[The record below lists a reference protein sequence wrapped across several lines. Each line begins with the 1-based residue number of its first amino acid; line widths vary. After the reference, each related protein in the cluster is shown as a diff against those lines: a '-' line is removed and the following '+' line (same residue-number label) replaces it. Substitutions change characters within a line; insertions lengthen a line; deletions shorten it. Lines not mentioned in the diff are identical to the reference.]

1 MNRLIMLIVVGVLAT
16 VVSAAPQR
24 NASRIKRERQAT
36 ERQIAE
42 TSRKIDENSLNVER
56 QLNQLNLVT
65 AEIEEYNRSIIQ
77 IQQSV
82 DSIESSIKK
91 MTDSISS
98 IDKSLS
104 QMRDKYATAVRKM
117 QSNKGDLSTLAFV
130 FSAESF
136 SQAYRRLRYLQQFS
150 QWKTRKSEEI
160 KSVQVELEK
169 RRDKLSVM
177 QDSKN
182 HTLIKLNETR
192 RELQKKSTETRTLV
206 VNLEKEGKTLKKL
219 LKRKEKEA
227 QALDEELERLI
238 EEQRIAEE
246 NRRKEEE
253 RQKKLA
259 EERKRQEEI
268 ERQKRIAQEQE
279 QKRKEA
285 QRKEQEAK
293 QKKSGTEKPVDTVAK
308 TTKKKDDSAKQDEQ
322 TVSSQEKSVK
332 PAQVV
337 LDESKLTVQFEQS
350 KGKLPLP
357 IKGKYK
363 IVRGFGVNQHPELKY
378 VKTKNSGIDI
388 ETQSGA
394 DAYAIFPGRVSEI
407 FRQAG
412 YNNIVMVRHGSYIT
426 IYTNLS
432 TISVKKGDV
441 VEANQKLGQVYVDT
455 ADGNRSLLHFEI
467 RLEKTKLN
475 PQEWLGIK

>member
-1 MNRLIMLIVVGVLAT
+1 MNRLIMLIVVGVLVT

-24 NASRIKRERQAT
+24 NASRIKRDRQAT

-77 IQQSV
+77 IQKSV

-169 RRDKLSVM
+169 QREKLSVM

-192 RELQKKSTETRTLV
+192 RELQRKSTETRTLV

-238 EEQRIAEE
+238 EKQRIAEE

-253 RQKKLA
+253 RQKKMA

-279 QKRKEA
+279 QKRKEEA

-293 QKKSGTEKPVDTVAK
+293 QKKTGTEKPVDTAMK
-308 TTKKKDDSAKQDEQ
+308 TTKKKDDFAKQAEQ
-322 TVSSQEKSVK
+322 TVVSQEKSA
-332 PAQVV
+332 PVV

-432 TISVKKGDV
+432 TITVKKGDV

-455 ADGNRSLLHFEI
+455 TDGNRSLLHFEI

>member
-1 MNRLIMLIVVGVLAT
+1 MNRLIMLIVVGVLVT

-24 NASRIKRERQAT
+24 NASRIKRDRQAT

-77 IQQSV
+77 IQKSV
-82 DSIESSIKK
+82 DSIESSMKK

-169 RRDKLSVM
+169 QREKLSVM

-192 RELQKKSTETRTLV
+192 RELQRKSTETRTLV

-279 QKRKEA
+279 QKRKEEA

-293 QKKSGTEKPVDTVAK
+293 QKKTGTEKPVDTATK
-308 TTKKKDDSAKQDEQ
+308 TTKKKDDFAKQAEQ
-322 TVSSQEKSVK
+322 TVVSQEKSA
-332 PAQVV
+332 PVV

-432 TISVKKGDV
+432 TITVKKGDV

-455 ADGNRSLLHFEI
+455 TDGNRSLLHFEI

>member
-1 MNRLIMLIVVGVLAT
+1 MLIVVGVLVT

-24 NASRIKRERQAT
+24 NASRIKRDRQAT

-77 IQQSV
+77 IQKSV

-169 RRDKLSVM
+169 QREKLSVM

-192 RELQKKSTETRTLV
+192 RELQRKSTETRTLV

-253 RQKKLA
+253 RQKKMA

-279 QKRKEA
+279 QKRKEEA

-293 QKKSGTEKPVDTVAK
+293 QKKTGTEKPVDTATK
-308 TTKKKDDSAKQDEQ
+308 TTKKKDDFAKQAEQ
-322 TVSSQEKSVK
+322 TVVSQEKSA
-332 PAQVV
+332 PVV

-432 TISVKKGDV
+432 TITVKKGDV

-455 ADGNRSLLHFEI
+455 TDGNRSLLHFEI

>member
-1 MNRLIMLIVVGVLAT
+1 MNRLIMLIVVGVLVT

-24 NASRIKRERQAT
+24 NASRIKRDRQAT

-77 IQQSV
+77 IQKSV

-160 KSVQVELEK
+160 KSVQVQLEK
-169 RRDKLSVM
+169 QREKLSVM

-192 RELQKKSTETRTLV
+192 RELQRKSTETRTLV

-279 QKRKEA
+279 QKRKEEA

-293 QKKSGTEKPVDTVAK
+293 QKKTGTEKPVDTATK
-308 TTKKKDDSAKQDEQ
+308 TTKKKDDFAKQAEQ
-322 TVSSQEKSVK
+322 TVVSQEKSA
-332 PAQVV
+332 PVV

-432 TISVKKGDV
+432 TITVKKGDV

-455 ADGNRSLLHFEI
+455 TDGNRSLLHFEI

>member
-1 MNRLIMLIVVGVLAT
+1 MNRLIMLIVVGVLVT

-24 NASRIKRERQAT
+24 NASRIKRDRQAT

-77 IQQSV
+77 IQKSV

-169 RRDKLSVM
+169 QREKLSVM

-192 RELQKKSTETRTLV
+192 RELQRKSTETRTLV

-238 EEQRIAEE
+238 EKQRIAEE

-253 RQKKLA
+253 RQKKMA

-279 QKRKEA
+279 QKRKEEA

-293 QKKSGTEKPVDTVAK
+293 QKKTGTEKPVDTATK
-308 TTKKKDDSAKQDEQ
+308 TTKKKDDFAKQAEQ
-322 TVSSQEKSVK
+322 TVVSQEKSA
-332 PAQVV
+332 PVV

-432 TISVKKGDV
+432 TITVKKGDV

-455 ADGNRSLLHFEI
+455 TDGNRSLLHFEI